1 MQPIGTMVG
10 RHAAARFG
18 LALVS
23 EPKNKLA
30 ASMPRLF
37 TGHTPTEPHLPGIHQ
52 TNLLP
57 ESGPGMAEAEGPLL
71 HIMQVRGDPQTPG
84 DFKNFALWH
93 ISMLDGACPHTA
105 KLQAER
111 LPGFLLHSPPLL
123 CAFTR

>member
-1 MQPIGTMVG
+1 M
-10 RHAAARFG
+10 
-18 LALVS
+18 
-23 EPKNKLA
+23 
-30 ASMPRLF
+30 
-37 TGHTPTEPHLPGIHQ
+37 PTEPHLPGIHQ

-57 ESGPGMAEAEGPLL
+57 EPGPGMAEAEGPLL
-71 HIMQVRGDPQTPG
+71 HIMHVTGDPQTPG